1 MSMYRQLWLA
11 IITSMLLALGG
22 SLLASLLGARSY
34 LEAQLTQKNIDN
46 ATSLALALSQTEPD
60 AVSVELAVSALFD
73 SGHYESIRVDDP
85 QGRLLVERQAEG
97 IGSQAPDWFVHS
109 LPLRAAP
116 GIAQINDGWQQFG
129 TITLISHSRFAYG
142 ALWRAALEI
151 SAALVVACLVGGCL
165 GSLILLRLKGPLA
178 AVVQQA
184 RAIAERRFSTIAEPD
199 VPELRQL
206 AGAMNGMVM
215 RVKSMFD
222 EEAAR
227 LEAVRREAN
236 FDPLTGLAERA
247 HFLAHLHEAALQT
260 DSAGGTLFLIRVAR
274 LTELNRRLGRE
285 TTDNL
290 LRRIG
295 ESLRELAVARPNT
308 IGGRLNGADFAL
320 LMPADTSLPIVGD
333 ALRQQL
339 TGATAAFCISPEQ
352 PVTLPIAGGRF
363 VNGVEPAS
371 VLAQVDAALAASE
384 SEGGNAPRLIDIQP
398 EDSAPQTARDWSEHL
413 QRAFDQKW
421 VRLASFPVV
430 WRDGTRMHDECP
442 LRLKLDIDGDWL
454 PAHRFVPQAERLQL
468 TARMD
473 LAAVTLG
480 LEMLKT
486 RPESADLAINLSAHS
501 LNTPSFQRE
510 LLSLLTT
517 HPAATRRL
525 WLEIAETGVLAHFD
539 AFHSLCREIKQLGG
553 RIGIEHFGHRFSEI
567 GRYYDLGID
576 YLKVDSTF
584 VRDLNARPGNQVFL
598 KGLVTI
604 AHSIGITVVAE
615 GVVNEQELAAL
626 MDAGFDAATGPH
638 IRG

>member
-1 MSMYRQLWLA
+1 MPHDDQIEPARFG
-11 IITSMLLALGG
+11 LLDDEVGRRGALVHDHLGLDAAGLGCGG
-22 SLLASLLGARSY
+22 IGRGLRFGVGKEFPGHLFGVHVVADIHEIFGHGHDGHLRSQLLG
-34 LEAQLTQKNIDN
+34 QGNG
-46 ATSLALALSQTEPD
+46 LSQDRLRERGLI
-60 AVSVELAVSALFD
+60 ER
-73 SGHYESIRVDDP
+73 HENP
-85 QGRLLVERQAEG
+85 Q
-97 IGSQAPDWFVHS
+97 
-109 LPLRAAP
+109 
-116 GIAQINDGWQQFG
+116 
-129 TITLISHSRFAYG
+129 
-142 ALWRAALEI
+142 
-151 SAALVVACLVGGCL
+151 
-165 GSLILLRLKGPLA
+165 
-178 AVVQQA
+178 VQQD
-184 RAIAERRFSTIAEPD
+184 I
-199 VPELRQL
+199 
-206 AGAMNGMVM
+206 
-215 RVKSMFD
+215 
-222 EEAAR
+222 
-227 LEAVRREAN
+227 
-236 FDPLTGLAERA
+236 
-247 HFLAHLHEAALQT
+247 
-260 DSAGGTLFLIRVAR
+260 
-274 LTELNRRLGRE
+274 
-285 TTDNL
+285 
-290 LRRIG
+290 
-295 ESLRELAVARPNT
+295 
-308 IGGRLNGADFAL
+308 
-320 LMPADTSLPIVGD
+320 
-333 ALRQQL
+333 
-339 TGATAAFCISPEQ
+339 
-352 PVTLPIAGGRF
+352 TLPIAGGRF
-363 VNGVEPAS
+363 VSGIEPALI
-371 VLAQVDAALAASE
+371 LAQIDAALAASE
-384 SEGGNAPRLIDIQP
+384 SEAGIPPRLIDIQP
-398 EDSAPQTARDWSEHL
+398 KDGAPQTARDWSEHL

-442 LRLKLDIDGDWL
+442 LRLKFDIDGDWL

-473 LAAVTLG
+473 FAAVTLG

-584 VRDLNARPGNQVFL
+584 VRDLNTRPGNQVFL

-615 GVVNEQELAAL
+615 GVGNERELAAL